1 MNRKP
6 FARALAMMSMIASI
20 TSALSGAAAKAAIAG
35 LGSYTS
41 RGHGRQKHSGRKVHS
56 APSGKYTGVT
66 NGRREMARR
75 DRQMRTGI
83 LNMESRGTVKVAS

>member
-6 FARALAMMSMIASI
+6 FARALAMIGMIASI

-41 RGHGRQKHSGRKVHS
+41 RGHGRQKYSGRKLRS
-56 APSGKYTGVT
+56 FPSGKHTGVT
-66 NGRREMARR
+66 NGQREVASRNH
-75 DRQMRTGI
+75 QMCTGM
-83 LNMESRGTVKVAS
+83 LNIENLGTVKVA

>member
-1 MNRKP
+1 MKTNP
-6 FARALAMMSMIASI
+6 FARARTMMSIISSI
-20 TSALSGAAAKAAIAG
+20 TASLSGSAMNAALADI
-35 LGSYTS
+35 GSYTS

-83 LNMESRGTVKVAS
+83 LNIENLGTVKVAA